1 MQFILKMINL
11 DWIRNNI
18 LEVHVTLICKC
29 LRKKSFIITFTE
41 VLIDSLEEKLGGKAA
56 KNSYVLPKCS

>member
-1 MQFILKMINL
+1 MINL

-29 LRKKSFIITFTE
+29 LRKKSFIITFME
-41 VLIDSLEEKLGGKAA
+41 VLIDSLAKKDLFKEKLGEKTA
-56 KNSYVLPKCS
+56 KHSYVLPKCS

>member
-41 VLIDSLEEKLGGKAA
+41 VLIDSLA
-56 KNSYVLPKCS
+56 KKIFLKKN